1 MHVHTT
7 RFGSVA
13 IQADDILLFPQGL
26 FAFARH
32 RHWVLLADAEND
44 AVGWLQSINDPRV
57 AMAVVSPRRFAPDYR
72 VRVDR
77 KQLVPLQLDDS
88 NRPYV
93 LTLVSQHA
101 NKLTVNLR
109 APVLVN
115 LDRRLGAQMIVTDEQ
130 PLRFVVADAPERL
143 RKTA

>member
-32 RHWVLLADAEND
+32 RHWVLLADADND
-44 AVGWLQSINDPRV
+44 SVGWLQSINDPRI

-72 VRVDR
+72 VRVGN
-77 KQLVPLQLDDS
+77 KQLSPLQLVDS
-88 NRPYV
+88 NRPFV
-93 LTLVSQHA
+93 LTLVSQHEA
-101 NKLTVNLR
+101 KLTINLR

-115 LDRRLGAQMIVTDEQ
+115 LDRRLGAQVIVSDDQ
-130 PLRFVVADAPERL
+130 PLRCIVADAPKAL
-143 RKTA
+143 RKTG